1 VNSDVEAIE
10 KPVSSGSPTIK
21 WRINGL
27 RHFSFLCH
35 FYGRPGKGATF
46 PGRAQ
51 VGLTHF
57 ELFPFSPTAHI
68 EDGQIEF
75 ALKQVMDRVF
85 ETTRSRCFSR
95 STARNLGLVSISLQ
109 RAVALSCFRLQV
121 CALLFQMVHGTMRP

>member
-1 VNSDVEAIE
+1 LRLSKN
-10 KPVSSGSPTIK
+10 PFSSGSPTKK

-27 RHFSFLCH
+27 RYFSFSCH
-35 FYGRPGKGATF
+35 FHGRPRKGATF
-46 PGRAQ
+46 PGWAQ

-75 ALKQVMDRVF
+75 ALKQVMGRVF
-85 ETTRSRCFSR
+85 ETTCSRCFCR
-95 STARNLGLVSISLQ
+95 STARNLRLVSIALQ
-109 RAVALSCFRLQV
+109 RAVEFSCFRLQV